1 MSRPSCDSQKRPRQ
15 DAGGS
20 EQNARAPLP
29 YCERKFLLSFVRNV
43 GAILLKILFH
53 ALRITIVVA
62 AVLVLVWWF
71 AMRMPGKN
79 VSKAGPLSPDEV
91 VLREELRA
99 NVQKLA
105 GEIGERNMRH
115 YAQLNAAADFIE
127 DSFSQAG
134 LRTRRDSYETGG
146 QPCHNI
152 EAEISGSEQGSPP
165 PIIVIGAH
173 YDSVVGSPGANDNGS
188 GVAAMLALARRFA
201 SAKPKQTLRFV
212 AFVNEEPPYF
222 LSGEMGSQV
231 YARRCKERGDKISA
245 MISLETIGYFSDA
258 PNSQRYPSPGLGLFY
273 PNVGNFI
280 GFVSNVHSRVLL
292 RRVIALFR
300 KHAKIPSEG
309 ASLPA
314 FIPGV
319 SWSDQWSFWQHGYP
333 AIMVTDTAP
342 FRYPHYHSSN
352 DTPDK
357 LDYDRFTLVV
367 SGMEKVIEDLD
378 KP

>member
-1 MSRPSCDSQKRPRQ
+1 VILK
-15 DAGGS
+15 
-20 EQNARAPLP
+20 
-29 YCERKFLLSFVRNV
+29 LLSRT
-43 GAILLKILFH
+43 
-53 ALRITIVVA
+53 LRITIVVA
-62 AVLVLVWWF
+62 AVLVLLWWF
-71 AMRMPGKN
+71 GMRLPGKN
-79 VSKAGPLSPDEV
+79 VSKAGPLSPDEIA
-91 VLREELRA
+91 LREELRA

-105 GEIGERNMRH
+105 GEIGERNMWH
-115 YAQLNAAADFIE
+115 YAKLNAAADFIE
-127 DSFSQAG
+127 DSFSRAG

-152 EAEISGSEQGSPP
+152 EAEIPGNRPE
-165 PIIVIGAH
+165 IIVIGAH
-173 YDSVVGSPGANDNGS
+173 YDSVFGSPGANDNGS
-188 GVAAMLALARRFA
+188 GAAAVLALANRFA
-201 SAKPKQTLRFV
+201 ARETDRHPPERMPNKTLRFV

-222 LSGEMGSQV
+222 LSGEMGSLV

-258 PNSQRYPSPGLGLFY
+258 PNSQTYPSPGLGVFY
-273 PNVGNFI
+273 PKVGNFI
-280 GFVSNVHSRVLL
+280 GFVSNVKSRALL
-292 RRVIALFR
+292 RRVITLFR

-319 SWSDQWSFWQHGYP
+319 SWSDQWSFWQNGYP

-342 FRYPHYHSSN
+342 FRYPYYHSSN

-367 SGMEKVIEDLD
+367 SGMEKVIQALA
-378 KP
+378 K